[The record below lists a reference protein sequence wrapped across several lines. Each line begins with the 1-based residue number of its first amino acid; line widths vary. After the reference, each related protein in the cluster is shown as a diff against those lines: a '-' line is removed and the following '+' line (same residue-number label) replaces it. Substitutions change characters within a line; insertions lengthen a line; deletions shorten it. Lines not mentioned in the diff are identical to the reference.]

1 MPNCL
6 FCRIANGEIPADK
19 VLETPDVVVFRDI
32 NPQAPTH
39 VLAIPRRHVPAFS
52 ALGPD
57 DGALLGKLAEALN
70 RVATQEGL
78 SDGYRVVCNNGP
90 RAGQSVDHLHLHL
103 LGGRD
108 LNWPPG

>member
-1 MPNCL
+1 MASCL

-19 VLETPDVVVFRDI
+19 VLETPEVVVFRDI
-32 NPQAPTH
+32 NAQAPTH

-52 ALGPD
+52 ALTEADAP
-57 DGALLGKLAEALN
+57 LLGQLAAALN
-70 RVATQEGL
+70 QVAREAGL
-78 SDGYRVVCNNGP
+78 SDGFRVVCNNGP
-90 RAGQSVDHLHLHL
+90 AAGQSVDHLHLHL